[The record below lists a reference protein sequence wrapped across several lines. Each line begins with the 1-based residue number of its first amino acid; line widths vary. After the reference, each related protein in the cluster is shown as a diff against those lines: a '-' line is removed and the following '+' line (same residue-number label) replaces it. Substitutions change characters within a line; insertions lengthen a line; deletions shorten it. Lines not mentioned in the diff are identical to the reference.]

1 MLDLIII
8 ILIFISAFFAF
19 IRGFSL
25 EILSLSGW
33 IFSIGISYLYGGLAS
48 NQVNQ
53 FLDNFLISTLVSYV
67 FSFILLLIIFSYL
80 TKNVS
85 SLIKNSFAGLLDR
98 SLGFF
103 YGLLRGYLLVCFCY
117 FCFDY
122 FYSGSKPIFLDSSK
136 LVPIIKISNKEIFNI
151 MQVDNEYSK
160 KLRKEIEQKSN
171 FLFKKSIDSKLKF
184 REKDMDNSYNEK
196 NKKDLE
202 NIINNN
208 LD

>member
-19 IRGFSL
+19 VRGFSL

-33 IFSIGISYLYGGLAS
+33 IFSIGISYLYGGIAS
-48 NQVNQ
+48 NQINQ
-53 FLDNFLISTLVSYV
+53 LLDNFLISTIISYV
-67 FSFILLLIIFSYL
+67 FSFIILLIIFSFL

-103 YGLLRGYLLVCFCY
+103 YGLLRGYLLICFCY

-122 FYSGSKPIFLDSSK
+122 FYSGSKPIFLESSK

-151 MQVDNEYSK
+151 MEVDNEYSK

-184 REKDMDNSYNEK
+184 KEKDMDDSYNEK

>member
-48 NQVNQ
+48 NQINK
-53 FLDNFLISTLVSYV
+53 FLDNFLISTVISYV

-103 YGLLRGYLLVCFCY
+103 YGLLRGYLLICFCY

-122 FYSGSKPIFLDSSK
+122 FYSGSKPIFLENSK

-160 KLRKEIEQKSN
+160 KLRNEIEQKSN

-184 REKDMDNSYNEK
+184 KEKDLDNSYNEK

>member
-1 MLDLIII
+1 MFDLIII

-25 EILSLSGW
+25 EILSLTGW
-33 IFSIGISYLYGGLAS
+33 IFSIGISYLYGDLAS
-48 NQVNQ
+48 NKINQ
-53 FLDNFLISTLVSYV
+53 ILDNFLISTVISYV

-80 TKNVS
+80 TKNIS
-85 SLIKNSFAGLLDR
+85 SLIKTSFAGLLDR

-103 YGLLRGYLLVCFCY
+103 YGLLRGYLVICFSY

-122 FYSGSKPIFLDSSK
+122 FYSGPKPIFFESSK
-136 LVPIIKISNKEIFNI
+136 LIPIMKISNREIFNI
-151 MQVDNEYSK
+151 LQLDNEYSK
-160 KLRKEIEQKSN
+160 KLRTEIEQKSN

-196 NKKDLE
+196 NKKYLE

>member
-48 NQVNQ
+48 NQINQ
-53 FLDNFLISTLVSYV
+53 FLDNFLISTVISYV
-67 FSFILLLIIFSYL
+67 FSFILLLITFSYV

-103 YGLLRGYLLVCFCY
+103 YGLLRGYLLICFCY

-122 FYSGSKPIFLDSSK
+122 FYSGSKPIFIENSK
-136 LVPIIKISNKEIFNI
+136 LVPIIKISNKQIFSI

-184 REKDMDNSYNEK
+184 REKDMDNSYDEK

>member
-33 IFSIGISYLYGGLAS
+33 IFAIGISYLYGDLAS
-48 NQVNQ
+48 NQINQ
-53 FLDNFLISTLVSYV
+53 LLDNFLISTVISYV

-85 SLIKNSFAGLLDR
+85 SLIKSSFAGLLDR

-103 YGLLRGYLLVCFCY
+103 YGLLRGYLLICFIY

-122 FYSGSKPIFLDSSK
+122 FYTDSKPVFIESSK

-151 MQVDNEYSK
+151 IQVDNEYSK

-196 NKKDLE
+196 NKKNLE

>member
-1 MLDLIII
+1 MLDLVII

-33 IFSIGISYLYGGLAS
+33 IFSIGISYLYGGIAS
-48 NQVNQ
+48 NQINQ
-53 FLDNFLISTLVSYV
+53 FLDNFLISTVISYV
-67 FSFILLLIIFSYL
+67 FSFIILLIIFSYL

-122 FYSGSKPIFLDSSK
+122 FYSGSKPSFIENSK
-136 LVPIIKISNKEIFNI
+136 LVPIIKISNKEMFTI
-151 MQVDNEYSK
+151 MKVDNEYSK
-160 KLRKEIEQKSN
+160 KLRNEIEQKSN

-184 REKDMDNSYNEK
+184 REKDMDNSYDEK

>member
-48 NQVNQ
+48 NQINK
-53 FLDNFLISTLVSYV
+53 FLDNFLISTVISYV

-103 YGLLRGYLLVCFCY
+103 YGLLRGYLLICFCY

-122 FYSGSKPIFLDSSK
+122 FYSGSKPIFLESSK

-160 KLRKEIEQKSN
+160 KLRNEIEQKSN

-184 REKDMDNSYNEK
+184 KEKDMDNSYDEK

>member
-48 NQVNQ
+48 NQINQ
-53 FLDNFLISTLVSYV
+53 FLDNLLISTVISYV

-122 FYSGSKPIFLDSSK
+122 FYSGSKPVFIESSN

-196 NKKDLE
+196 NKKYLE

>member
-33 IFSIGISYLYGGLAS
+33 IFSIGISYLYGGIAS
-48 NQVNQ
+48 NQINK
-53 FLDNFLISTLVSYV
+53 FLDNFLISTVISYV
-67 FSFILLLIIFSYL
+67 FSFIILLIIFSYL

-103 YGLLRGYLLVCFCY
+103 YGLLRGYLLICFCY

-122 FYSGSKPIFLDSSK
+122 FYNGSKLVFLESSK

-196 NKKDLE
+196 NKKDL
-202 NIINNN
+202 
-208 LD
+208 

>member
-33 IFSIGISYLYGGLAS
+33 IFSIGISYLYGDLAS
-48 NQVNQ
+48 NKINQ
-53 FLDNFLISTLVSYV
+53 ILDNFLISTVTSYV

-80 TKNVS
+80 TKNIS
-85 SLIKNSFAGLLDR
+85 SLIKTSFAGLLDR

-103 YGLLRGYLLVCFCY
+103 YGLLRGYLVICFSY

-122 FYSGSKPIFLDSSK
+122 FYSGPKPIFFESSK
-136 LVPIIKISNKEIFNI
+136 LIPIMKISNREIFNI
-151 MQVDNEYSK
+151 LQLDNEYSK
-160 KLRKEIEQKSN
+160 KLRTEIEQKSN

-196 NKKDLE
+196 NKKYLE

>member
-8 ILIFISAFFAF
+8 ISIFISAFFAF
-19 IRGFSL
+19 VRGFSL

-33 IFSIGISYLYGGLAS
+33 IFSIGISYLYGDLAS
-48 NQVNQ
+48 NQINQ
-53 FLDNFLISTLVSYV
+53 FLDNLLISTVISYV

-103 YGLLRGYLLVCFCY
+103 YGLFRGYLLICFIY

-122 FYSGSKPIFLDSSK
+122 FYSGSKHVFIESSN

-196 NKKDLE
+196 NKKYLE

>member
-48 NQVNQ
+48 NQINK
-53 FLDNFLISTLVSYV
+53 FLDNFLISTVISYV

-103 YGLLRGYLLVCFCY
+103 YGLLRGYLLICFCY

-122 FYSGSKPIFLDSSK
+122 FYSGSKPIFLGSSK
-136 LVPIIKISNKEIFNI
+136 LIPIIKISNKEIFNI

-160 KLRKEIEQKSN
+160 KLRNEIEQKSN

-184 REKDMDNSYNEK
+184 KEKDMDNSYNEK

>member
-33 IFSIGISYLYGGLAS
+33 IFSIGISYLYGGIAS
-48 NQVNQ
+48 NQINK
-53 FLDNFLISTLVSYV
+53 FLDNFLISTVISYV

-103 YGLLRGYLLVCFCY
+103 YGLLRGYLFICFCY

-122 FYSGSKPIFLDSSK
+122 FYSGSKPIFLESSK

-160 KLRKEIEQKSN
+160 KLRNEIEQKSN

-184 REKDMDNSYNEK
+184 KEKDMDNSYNEK

>member
-48 NQVNQ
+48 NQINQ
-53 FLDNFLISTLVSYV
+53 FLDNLLISTVISYV

-122 FYSGSKPIFLDSSK
+122 FYSGSKPVFIESSN
-136 LVPIIKISNKEIFNI
+136 LIPIIKISNKEIFNI

-196 NKKDLE
+196 NKKYLE

>member
-1 MLDLIII
+1 MLDLILI

-33 IFSIGISYLYGGLAS
+33 IFSIGISYLYGGIAS
-48 NQVNQ
+48 NQINQ
-53 FLDNFLISTLVSYV
+53 LLDNFLISTIVSYV
-67 FSFILLLIIFSYL
+67 FSFIILLIIFSFL

-103 YGLLRGYLLVCFCY
+103 YGLLRGYLLVCFSY

-122 FYSGSKPIFLDSSK
+122 FYSGSKPIFLENSK

-151 MQVDNEYSK
+151 MQIDNEYSK
-160 KLRKEIEQKSN
+160 KLREEIDQKSN